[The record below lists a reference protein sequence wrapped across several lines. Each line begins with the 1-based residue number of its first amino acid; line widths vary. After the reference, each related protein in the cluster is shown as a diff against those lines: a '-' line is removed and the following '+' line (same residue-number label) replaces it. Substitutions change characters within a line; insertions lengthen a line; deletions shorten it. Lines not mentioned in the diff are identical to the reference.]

1 MKGKKIH
8 KNSSEKLFAF
18 VVFTIASILGLI
30 YAMNPNVFSSLVVNK
45 NLKAAGTVPD
55 HTKGLTANGD
65 GTYKLSLDVKGEAEK
80 KAPKVNVIVIV
91 DRSGSMGDK
100 VVTGV
105 RYDATNSTDD
115 GLYGLVDGEYVS
127 LTRQWSYSGGEWR
140 FYYNGNRYT
149 GQRYRRVEETSD
161 DTRMDATK
169 VAVNSLASTLLAY
182 NGKDG
187 NPSDT
192 VEMAL
197 VTFATTAQTTLGE
210 TTSSTT
216 FTNAVNNISVATGN
230 AAGTNWEAALKQANT
245 ISFGSNDNDPTFVI
259 FFSDGAPTFYDR
271 NNGGTNGTGREEEPN
286 MANSYNAATDDAKTL
301 ATKVGT
307 NNFYTIFAFGKDYG
321 ATYMTNLTTA
331 AGAPSGNN
339 YSASDTTALQN
350 AFNDILTK
358 IEMAG
363 IANATINDG
372 TTHNVKTTSGQ
383 IANLLEVDEDSFI
396 YYKNGVEWSDAPK
409 ATFNKTTGEVEWDL
423 SSLGVLE
430 NGVTY
435 KVTFDVY
442 PSQYTY
448 DIVSEMKNGDLNW
461 LSLDENVRKYLDA
474 NGNLKT
480 NTSATLHYKDTR
492 VGDQPKTADYTNPKP
507 VATETFKIGAHKE
520 WVNLLDD
527 KVQNDKD
534 LILTVTRDGEEFHE
548 VTLNKNNNYT
558 INTTGENGIHI
569 APGLM
574 KIITD
579 KNNNKSVKLLDI
591 GHDYTFAELDGDYYN
606 WDIKANTVRPM
617 IIDGQLHNLILVDEN
632 LLAEHPEYAV
642 PTGMGNSTYY
652 QADENSLE
660 YVKING
666 KTYVIQ
672 SGQSITVDA
681 TNNRRSNL
689 NIVKKVDGASAP
701 EDAEFDFSITVTDDG
716 IEKTD
721 KIYLTVFDTNDCDAT
736 TKMCK
741 VIDLGNVTGWEKEPG
756 TAWSGY
762 YMAPSGTSFSAKL
775 KDGYN
780 VLVTNLTDK
789 ASYVINESN
798 LPTHFSFDASQ
809 TTVSAE
815 NNNGDITLPKSA
827 YTVGNQQVTGSIDRD
842 NASYTVQVTNVYDLV
857 DVSVKKVW
865 DDNDNQD
872 GKRGNGAVFNLYA
885 DGNKVE
891 GKTQTIAEDGTVTF
905 AGLNRFNGNKEI
917 VYTVVEDAI
926 PGYTTTPA
934 DATDATKGVS
944 DGATVTNKHVPEV
957 IDVSVT
963 KEWDDNNNQDGK
975 RGKVT
980 FKLNGES
987 PIELDGTADD
997 LKDGESGET
1006 AAWVATWKNLPKYRN
1021 GQAIDY
1027 HVTEDSEP
1035 TDYTVSYGEDGKTF
1049 AENGGTIK
1057 NTHTPETTEVSVTK
1071 IWDDGDNRDNKRPD
1085 KITFKLSNN
1094 ATIELD
1100 GTADDL
1106 KDGESGETAPW
1117 VATFRNLPKYEN
1129 GNVISYTVVEA
1140 SVPTGY
1146 TVSYG
1151 ENGETSAV
1159 NGGTIKN
1166 TYEPEVTS
1174 AMVKKVWDDNDNQ
1187 DGKRPTSIKVTLS
1200 DGNKYSKEVILNA
1213 GNQWTASVTGL
1224 PKNDKG
1230 QAITYTWTEDEN
1242 GLNGY
1247 ELTNTVP
1254 SDIKDNEGVV
1264 IGKLTTFTNSYT
1276 PETTEVSVTKSWDDN
1291 NNQDG
1296 KRDKVVFKLSN
1307 NTTIELDGT
1316 ADDLKD
1322 GESGETAP
1330 WVATWK
1336 NLPKYENTS
1345 GVSGEQKEID
1355 YTVVESSTPAGY
1367 TVSYGEDGET
1377 FAVNGGT
1384 IKNTHVTLTTKV
1396 TVTKEW
1402 KDNKDQDRKRSSVN
1416 AVVQLYKTVNGK
1428 TTAVDDKTARVPLE
1442 DGQVTVFD
1450 KLPVY
1455 EDGNLITYS
1464 IKETMAQDSEYT
1476 SEIDKT
1482 AVQAV
1487 ESQDGTMSDS
1497 GTIKVTN
1504 KYTPEITEVSVTK
1517 SWDDKDNQDGIRPGK
1532 VVFKLS
1538 NNDTIELDGTA
1549 DDLKDGESGETAP
1562 WVATFKNLPKY
1573 NDGELIKYTVVET
1586 SSATG
1591 YTVSYGDEEATY
1603 AVSGG
1608 IITNIHTPAKTK
1620 ITVTKEWKD
1629 KNNQD
1634 GYRSKVNA
1642 KVQLW
1647 KMVDGEAAKVEG
1659 EKAVPVVDGNV
1670 YVYENLP
1677 VFEKG
1682 NPITYYVEESM
1693 DKVEG
1698 KDVYNVTG
1706 DDTELVA
1713 KEGDS
1718 GKIALVNTHTPD
1730 TINIEKGYKVWKDT
1744 NNQDGMRPD
1753 YIIVNVNSDA
1763 PNAQNPVKTVRV
1775 DGKLEGDTLNRWSY
1789 SVKELPRYRDQGQEI
1804 HYSVTESYPEDFEY
1818 AKEYA
1823 FSIDQNDKYTII
1835 NTHNTKTTE
1844 VEVTKKWEDTEDQDG
1859 LRPEKITL
1867 TLYANGDEV
1876 PEYTNVEVLPKD
1888 GNKMNNTWSYT
1899 FTGLDMYSEGEV
1911 IVYTVAETPATK
1923 GYNVNTVYSNNNYN
1937 AVITNTH
1944 TPSKLTIKGTKVWD
1958 DNTDEDVMRP
1968 EYINVRLTKNGKAT
1982 DNVQKVTAGD
1992 DWSFTFSNLD
2002 EFENHGEK
2010 IVYGVQEE
2018 YPEDYEFTN
2027 LYQVDIS
2034 DVTKEEANQ
2043 KETDDTEEPS
2053 ESEEPIVK
2061 ENNYIITVTNKYVP
2075 EYVSITMNKIWE
2087 DENNNDGIRPQ
2098 YITVNL
2104 LADGEVIKSEKVTEA
2119 NGWKVAF
2126 TDLPKYKNHKE
2137 VIYTITEDVVE
2148 NYKSIIIVN
2157 NDNTEFTITNQHDPE
2172 KTKISGTKTWQDDEK
2187 NLDKRPSTITI
2198 KLYADGEYLQTITVS
2213 NQTNWQYLIENL
2225 YKYKNGKEITYTIV
2239 EDEIEDYTSV
2249 INGFDI
2255 TNIYTGGTGE
2265 VVPPNTGIELEAN
2278 TNYEIN
2284 YLYIFLA
2291 TIALGSLKRR
2301 FNN

>member
-45 NLKAAGTVPD
+45 NSKAAGTVPD

-80 KAPKVNVIVIV
+80 QPQKANVIVV
-91 DRSGSMGDK
+91 FDTSSSMNERTPNT
-100 VVTGV
+100 VTTYTPTSSEGGWS
-105 RYDATNSTDD
+105 YQG
-115 GLYGLVDGEYVS
+115 GLYGLVNGQYVE
-127 LTRQWSYSGGEWR
+127 LTRTFDWGNYTYHFW
-140 FYYNGNRYT
+140 YNGVEYT
-149 GQRYRRVEETSD
+149 GQRYTKQDGNQSRLEAAKS
-161 DTRMDATK
+161 AT
-169 VAVNSLASTLLAY
+169 NSLAAALLAH
-182 NGKDG
+182 NGVDG
-187 NPSDT
+187 NDEDT
-192 VEMAL
+192 IEIAL
-197 VTFATTAQTTLGE
+197 VDFANTAEIAQAPTTDYDTFAAK
-210 TTSSTT
+210 
-216 FTNAVNNISVATGN
+216 VNSRDAGN
-230 AAGTNWEAALKQANT
+230 NNRGTNWEAGFRTAINVD
-245 ISFGSNDNDPTFVI
+245 FEDDDPTYVI
-259 FFSDGAPTFYDR
+259 FVSDGNPTFYLQDPQNTQR
-271 NNGGTNGTGREEEPN
+271 GGTGQENNGNINT
-286 MANSYNAATDDAKTL
+286 SYNQAVPAAEAIVNAGYNL
-301 ATKVGT
+301 
-307 NNFYTIFAFGKDYG
+307 YTIGIYG
-321 ATYMTNLTTA
+321 NVDRMEDITTD
-331 AGAPSGNN
+331 AGAPAENY
-339 YSASDTTALQN
+339 YSASDTAALQN

-358 IEMAG
+358 IEMSG

-383 IANLLEVDEDSFI
+383 IANLLEVDEDSFK
-396 YYKNGVEWSDAPK
+396 YYKDDVEWADAPE

-461 LSLDENVRKYLDA
+461 LSLDENVRKYLNADGTL
-474 NGNLKT
+474 NT

-492 VGDQPKTADYTNPKP
+492 VGDQPKTADYTNPDP

-520 WVNLLDD
+520 WVNLLDN
-527 KVQNDKD
+527 KIQNDKD

-548 VTLNKNNNYT
+548 VTLNEANNYT
-558 INTTGENGIHI
+558 INTTGKNGIHI

-579 KNNNKSVKLLDI
+579 KNNNKSVKLLDT

-606 WDIKANTVRPM
+606 WNIKANTVRPM
-617 IIDGQLHNLILVDEN
+617 IINGQLHNLILVDEN

-642 PTGMGNSTYY
+642 PTGMGSNTYY
-652 QADENSLE
+652 QENTNAPE
-660 YVKING
+660 FVKING

-672 SGQSITVDA
+672 SGDSITVDA

-721 KIYLTVFDTNDCDAT
+721 KIYLTVFDTNDCDAEG
-736 TKMCK
+736 MCK
-741 VIDLGNVTGWEKEPG
+741 VVDLDDVDGWEKEPG
-756 TAWSGY
+756 TTWSGY
-762 YMAPSGTSFSAKL
+762 YMAPSGTVFNATL
-775 KDGYN
+775 KNGYN

-798 LPTHFSFDASQ
+798 LPTHFSFDANK

-815 NNNGDITLPKSA
+815 NNKGDITLPKNA
-827 YTVGNQQVTGSIDRD
+827 YTVGNQQVTGSIDRN

-865 DDNDNQD
+865 DDNRNQD

-885 DGNKVE
+885 NGDKVN

-905 AGLNRFNGNKEI
+905 AGLDRFDENGEI

-963 KEWDDNNNQDGK
+963 KEWDDNNNQDGI

-997 LKDGESGET
+997 LKEGESGET

-1027 HVTEDSEP
+1027 HVTEDSKP
-1035 TDYTVSYGEDGKTF
+1035 NGYTVSYGENGETF

-1071 IWDDGDNRDNKRPD
+1071 IWDDGDNRDDKRPD

-1100 GTADDL
+1100 GTADNL
-1106 KDGESGETAPW
+1106 KDDESGETAPW

-1159 NGGTIKN
+1159 NGGTITN
-1166 TYEPEVTS
+1166 TYKPEVTS
-1174 AMVKKVWDDNDNQ
+1174 AMVKKVWDDKDNQ

-1200 DGNKYSKEVILNA
+1200 DGKQYSKEVILNA

-1296 KRDKVVFKLSN
+1296 KRGKVVFKLSN

-1316 ADDLKD
+1316 ADDLKE

-1336 NLPKYENTS
+1336 NLPKYNK
-1345 GVSGEQKEID
+1345 GQEID
-1355 YTVVESSTPAGY
+1355 YTVVETSTPVGY
-1367 TVSYGEDGET
+1367 TVSYGENGET

-1384 IKNTHVTLTTKV
+1384 IKNTHAALTTKV

-1402 KDNKDQDRKRSSVN
+1402 KDNNDQDRKRSSVN

-1428 TTAVDDKTARVPLE
+1428 TTAVDDKTARVPSK
-1442 DGQVTVFD
+1442 DGQVAVFD
-1450 KLPVY
+1450 ELPVY

-1476 SEIDKT
+1476 PEIDKT

-1538 NNDTIELDGTA
+1538 NNATIELDGTA
-1549 DDLKDGESGETAP
+1549 DNLKDDESGETAP

-1620 ITVTKEWKD
+1620 ITVTKEWRD
-1629 KNNQD
+1629 ENNQD

-1647 KMVDGEAAKVEG
+1647 KMVDGKAAKVEG
-1659 EKAVPVVDGNV
+1659 EKAVPVADGNV

-1682 NPITYYVEESM
+1682 NPITYYVEETM

-1730 TINIEKGYKVWKDT
+1730 TINIEKGYKVWKDA

-1804 HYSVTESYPEDFEY
+1804 HYSVTESYPDNFEY

-1823 FSIDQNDKYTII
+1823 FSIDKDDKYTII

-1859 LRPEKITL
+1859 MRPEKITL

-1876 PEYTNVEVLPKD
+1876 PEYKNVEVLPKD

-1911 IVYTVAETPATK
+1911 IVYTVAETPATE

-1958 DNTDEDVMRP
+1958 DNTDKDVMRP
-1968 EYINVRLTKNGKAT
+1968 DYINIRLTKNGKAT
-1982 DNVQKVTAGD
+1982 DNVQKVTAEEN
-1992 DWSFTFSNLD
+1992 WSFTFSNLD

-2018 YPEDYEFTN
+2018 YPEDYEFAD

-2034 DVTKEEANQ
+2034 DVTKEEVNQ

-2053 ESEEPIVK
+2053 ESEEPTVK

-2119 NGWKVAF
+2119 DGWKVAF

-2148 NYKSIIIVN
+2148 KYKSIIIVN

-2239 EDEIEDYTSV
+2239 EDEVEDYTSV
-2249 INGFDI
+2249 VNGFDI

-2265 VVPPNTGIELEAN
+2265 VVPPNTGIELETN

-2284 YLYIFLA
+2284 YLYMFLA

>member
-1 MKGKKIH
+1 MKGKKNH

-45 NLKAAGTVPD
+45 NSKAAGTVPD

-91 DRSGSMGDK
+91 DRSGSMRDR
-100 VVTGV
+100 V
-105 RYDATNSTDD
+105 
-115 GLYGLVDGEYVS
+115 
-127 LTRQWSYSGGEWR
+127 
-140 FYYNGNRYT
+140 GNT
-149 GQRYRRVEETSD
+149 
-161 DTRMDATK
+161 TRMDATK
-169 VAVNSLASTLLAY
+169 AAVNNLATTLLSY

-187 NPSDT
+187 NPTDT
-192 VEMAL
+192 VQMAL
-197 VTFATTAQTTLGE
+197 VGFGARATIEEFGSSQS
-210 TTSSTT
+210 TTSSSS
-216 FTNAVNNISVATGN
+216 FSSKINNMNAYPTNEYTG
-230 AAGTNWEAALKQANT
+230 GTNWEDALQKAN
-245 ISFGSNDNDPTFVI
+245 SVNFGDNDPTYVI
-259 FFSDGAPTFYDR
+259 FFSDGAPTFR
-271 NNGGTNGTGREEEPN
+271 NTQGGYNDHRSGVPSDLWGSGSESTQAGIDGATNMLR
-286 MANSYNAATDDAKTL
+286 AYNHATDDAAAL
-301 ATKVGT
+301 ANKVGV
-307 NNFYTIFAFGKDYG
+307 NNFYTIFAYGNNTGK
-321 ATYMTNLTTA
+321 TYMTNLTAA

-383 IANLLEVDEDSFI
+383 IANLLEVDEDSFK
-396 YYKNGVEWSDAPK
+396 YYKNDVEWSDAPK

-435 KVTFDVY
+435 RVTFDVY

-461 LSLDENVRKYLDA
+461 LSLDENVRKYLDIDYK
-474 NGNLKT
+474 LKT

-492 VGDQPKTADYTNPKP
+492 VGDQPKTADYTNPDP

-520 WVNLLDD
+520 WVNLLDN
-527 KVQNDKD
+527 KIQNDKD
-534 LILTVTRDGEEFHE
+534 LILTVTRDGNEFHE
-548 VTLNKNNNYT
+548 VTLNKANNYT

-579 KNNNKSVKLLDI
+579 KNNNKSVKILDT

-617 IIDGQLHNLILVDEN
+617 IINGQLHNLILVDEN

-642 PTGMGNSTYY
+642 PTGMGSSTYY
-652 QADENSLE
+652 QENENSPE
-660 YVKING
+660 FVKING

-672 SGQSITVDA
+672 SGDSITVDA

-701 EDAEFDFSITVTDDG
+701 EDAEFDFNITVTDDG
-716 IEKTD
+716 IKETD

-741 VIDLGNVTGWEKEPG
+741 VVDLGNVTGWEKEPG

-815 NNNGDITLPKSA
+815 NNKGDITLPKNA

-865 DDNDNQD
+865 DDNRNQD

-963 KEWDDNNNQDGK
+963 KEWDDNNNQDGI

-987 PIELDGTADD
+987 PIELDGTADN
-997 LKDGESGET
+997 LKEGESGET
-1006 AAWVATWKNLPKYRN
+1006 AAWVATWKNLPKYNN
-1021 GQAIDY
+1021 GQEIDY
-1027 HVTEDSEP
+1027 HVTEDSKP
-1035 TDYTVSYGEDGKTF
+1035 NGYTVSYGENGETF

-1057 NTHTPETTEVSVTK
+1057 NIHTPETTEVSVTK
-1071 IWDDGDNRDNKRPD
+1071 IWDDGDNRDDKRPD

-1100 GTADDL
+1100 GTADNL
-1106 KDGESGETAPW
+1106 KDDESGETAPW

-1159 NGGTIKN
+1159 NGGTITN
-1166 TYEPEVTS
+1166 TYKPEVTS
-1174 AMVKKVWDDNDNQ
+1174 AMVKKVWDDKDNQ

-1200 DGNKYSKEVILNA
+1200 DGKQYSKEVILNA

-1254 SDIKDNEGVV
+1254 SDIKDDEGVV

-1296 KRDKVVFKLSN
+1296 KRGKVVFKLSN

-1316 ADDLKD
+1316 ADDLKE

-1336 NLPKYENTS
+1336 NLPKYNK
-1345 GVSGEQKEID
+1345 GQEID
-1355 YTVVESSTPAGY
+1355 YTVVETSTPAGY
-1367 TVSYGEDGET
+1367 TVSYGENGET

-1384 IKNTHVTLTTKV
+1384 IKNTHAALTTKV

-1402 KDNKDQDRKRSSVN
+1402 KDNNDQDRKRSSVN

-1428 TTAVDDKTARVPLE
+1428 TTAVDDKTARVPSK
-1442 DGQVTVFD
+1442 DGQVAVFD
-1450 KLPVY
+1450 ELPVY
-1455 EDGNLITYS
+1455 ENGNLITYS

-1476 SEIDKT
+1476 PEIDKT

-1538 NNDTIELDGTA
+1538 NNATIELDGTA

-1620 ITVTKEWKD
+1620 ITVTKEWRD
-1629 KNNQD
+1629 ENNQD

-1647 KMVDGEAAKVEG
+1647 KMVDGKAAKVEG
-1659 EKAVPVVDGNV
+1659 EKAVPVADGNV

-1682 NPITYYVEESM
+1682 NPITYYVEETM

-1730 TINIEKGYKVWKDT
+1730 TINIEKGYKVWKDA

-1753 YIIVNVNSDA
+1753 YIIVNVNSDD

-1804 HYSVTESYPEDFEY
+1804 HYSVTESYPDNFEY
-1818 AKEYA
+1818 KAA
-1823 FSIDQNDKYTII
+1823 IDAVRPTP
-1835 NTHNTKTTE
+1835 THPRPTLPTS
-1844 VEVTKKWEDTEDQDG
+1844 VEVRG
-1859 LRPEKITL
+1859 IVIPEAK
-1867 TLYANGDEV
+1867 
-1876 PEYTNVEVLPKD
+1876 
-1888 GNKMNNTWSYT
+1888 NTR
-1899 FTGLDMYSEGEV
+1899 G
-1911 IVYTVAETPATK
+1911 IVFFE
-1923 GYNVNTVYSNNNYN
+1923 
-1937 AVITNTH
+1937 
-1944 TPSKLTIKGTKVWD
+1944 SKYPRG
-1958 DNTDEDVMRP
+1958 
-1968 EYINVRLTKNGKAT
+1968 
-1982 DNVQKVTAGD
+1982 
-1992 DWSFTFSNLD
+1992 
-2002 EFENHGEK
+2002 
-2010 IVYGVQEE
+2010 IV
-2018 YPEDYEFTN
+2018 
-2027 LYQVDIS
+2027 
-2034 DVTKEEANQ
+2034 
-2043 KETDDTEEPS
+2043 
-2053 ESEEPIVK
+2053 
-2061 ENNYIITVTNKYVP
+2061 IIT
-2075 EYVSITMNKIWE
+2075 
-2087 DENNNDGIRPQ
+2087 
-2098 YITVNL
+2098 
-2104 LADGEVIKSEKVTEA
+2104 A
-2119 NGWKVAF
+2119 WKWCR
-2126 TDLPKYKNHKE
+2126 
-2137 VIYTITEDVVE
+2137 
-2148 NYKSIIIVN
+2148 S
-2157 NDNTEFTITNQHDPE
+2157 
-2172 KTKISGTKTWQDDEK
+2172 
-2187 NLDKRPSTITI
+2187 R
-2198 KLYADGEYLQTITVS
+2198 
-2213 NQTNWQYLIENL
+2213 
-2225 YKYKNGKEITYTIV
+2225 
-2239 EDEIEDYTSV
+2239 
-2249 INGFDI
+2249 
-2255 TNIYTGGTGE
+2255 
-2265 VVPPNTGIELEAN
+2265 
-2278 TNYEIN
+2278 
-2284 YLYIFLA
+2284 
-2291 TIALGSLKRR
+2291 
-2301 FNN
+2301 